1 MRKYKTLIIFVLLL
15 VTTYNSFAADDIPAY
30 AMEMKVKRVN
40 GLLFRYTRFNSESPF
55 PCLRLELIKPQDNWK
70 VIDKKDIC
78 EMNGMLLA
86 SDFSYSGFEDLEFN
100 NNAIDFKFSYFAK
113 NTPGEYIQDC
123 SVKVFENKIQ
133 DTECTNPKLV
143 E

>member
-1 MRKYKTLIIFVLLL
+1 MRKHTKLIVLALLL
-15 VTTYNSFAADDIPAY
+15 SPTYNSFAADDIPAY
-30 AMEMKVKRVN
+30 AMEMNTKRIN
-40 GLLFRYTRFNSESPF
+40 SLLFRYIRFNAESPF
-55 PCLRLELIKPQDNWK
+55 PCLRLELIKPQDNWEI
-70 VIDKKDIC
+70 IDKKDIC

-86 SDFSYSGFEDLEFN
+86 SDFSYSGFEDFEFN

-123 SVKVFENKIQ
+123 SIKVLENKIQ
-133 DTECTNPKLV
+133 DTECKNPKLL